1 MSTEYVYPHE
11 KEPVLEK
18 PESPFTGA
26 HLPIAILGFG
36 LALFL
41 SGEGKA
47 TNQKIA
53 EANLEKE
60 GRVWAQENLKWR
72 KETTEKQ
79 IKDLQDAK
87 DRLDKAV
94 EERKALV
101 AQSVSTQAQ
110 FTSMMKEVDEL
121 SKAGDKDATQII
133 SSYGIK
139 VNDSATP
146 AETKPADTKPADK
159 APDAAAPK

>member
-11 KEPVLEK
+11 QENTPVK
-18 PESPFTGA
+18 PENPFISV
-26 HLPIAILGFG
+26 HLPVTFLALG

-41 SGEGKA
+41 AGEGKSA
-47 TNQKIA
+47 SQKIA

-60 GRVWAQENLKWR
+60 GRVWAQSNLVWR

-79 IKDLQDAK
+79 IKELQDAK

-94 EERKALV
+94 EERKTLV
-101 AQSVSTQAQ
+101 AQSASTQAQ
-110 FTSMMKEVDEL
+110 FSSMMKELDEL

-139 VNDSATP
+139 VNDPAAP
-146 AETKPADTKPADK
+146 AETKPAEK
-159 APDAAAPK
+159 APEAATPK